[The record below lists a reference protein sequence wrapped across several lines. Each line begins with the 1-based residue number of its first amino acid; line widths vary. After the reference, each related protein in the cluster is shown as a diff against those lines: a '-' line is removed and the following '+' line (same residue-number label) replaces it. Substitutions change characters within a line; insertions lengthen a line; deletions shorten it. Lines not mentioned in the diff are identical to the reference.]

1 MSQVSQ
7 SPLEKKILQLS
18 KKEMKPQQLLFYVFD
33 SSGSYL
39 QKNRKLNFLR
49 FTNCCRVTVRVM
61 KIAVYNSSFSEA
73 FTIIIRNN
81 NSMGSFF
88 KKSSF
93 YGSPLVNHHPSC
105 FQKKNLTRRTTL
117 YS

>member
-33 SSGSYL
+33 SSSGSYL

-88 KKSSF
+88 KKAVF
-93 YGSPLVNHHPSC
+93 MVVH
-105 FQKKNLTRRTTL
+105 
-117 YS
+117 